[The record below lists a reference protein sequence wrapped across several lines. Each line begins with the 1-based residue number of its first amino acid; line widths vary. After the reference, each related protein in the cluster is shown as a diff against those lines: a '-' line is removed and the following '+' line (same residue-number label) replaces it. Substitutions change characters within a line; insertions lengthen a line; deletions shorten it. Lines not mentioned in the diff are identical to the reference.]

1 MGRVFGIVLLLL
13 GVYFGLSLWTK
24 GVEATFAG
32 RWSAPAPLEGEA
44 DTAADDPAP
53 DPDEGPRAAPGGSR
67 RVPITEYVRGRT
79 EQDIERG
86 AARTRRADR

>member
-1 MGRVFGIVLLLL
+1 MSRAFGIVLLLL

-24 GVEATFAG
+24 GVEGTLYG
-32 RWSAPAPLEGEA
+32 GGSAPALLEGEA

-53 DPDEGPRAAPGGSR
+53 DPDERPRAAPGGSR

-79 EQDIERG
+79 EQHIERG
-86 AARTRRADR
+86 VARTRRADR